1 MRASLALLVVLAAAL
16 TGCGS
21 SATEYPQTTSS
32 ADSIGYGATSSPAT
46 APRAAAPAAAPAGAA
61 QFRAPPVAQFTQPQP
76 PPVADVPA
84 ENTEEYGSYAD
95 NDFQLASLDP
105 LSTFAI
111 DVDTGSYANVRR
123 FLSEGRLPPEGAVRI
138 EEMINYFQYGDAP
151 PEGDSPFAVHGQVAA
166 CPWNVE
172 HRLLR
177 IALAGREAPKGDRPP
192 ANLVFLLDVSG
203 SMDSP
208 DKLPLLK
215 AAFSMLVAHLSAS
228 DRVAIVTYAGD
239 SSVALRSTKGSQK
252 NAILD
257 AIRRLEPGGSTNGGA
272 GIQTAYEMAREHF
285 VEGGVNRVI
294 LATDGDFNVGVTSHS
309 ELVRLIEE
317 KAKTGVFLNVL
328 GFGRGNLKDAK
339 MEQIADRGNG
349 SYHYVDSLAEAQK
362 VLVRQAGGTL
372 LTIAK
377 DVKIQVQFNPK
388 QVGAYRLIGYEN
400 RLLRARDFT
409 DDAKDAGEIGAGHCV
424 TALYEVVPAGAD
436 NALVKAGAAAA
447 KEQGRSVAFPPAGA
461 PGFSGDELL
470 AVSYTYKA
478 PDSDQSQPPRTVP
491 VPDSTTPILKAH
503 DDLQFAAAVAAF
515 GMVLRGSPHKGTAD
529 YDLIVELG
537 EEGIGQG
544 TSSEAQGDRL
554 EFLELVRR
562 ASAIASG
569 EGRGLPPLP
578 SREELLENWRRSET
592 ARRLSAAKPAG
603 VPASGGASSLI
614 VASASSS
621 GEAPADELASQ
632 YFKLVIVVA
641 FAAAAAW
648 FGRQKPI

>member
-1 MRASLALLVVLAAAL
+1 MRASLALLAVLVVAIM
-16 TGCGS
+16 GCGDS
-21 SATEYPQTTSS
+21 TEYAASTGIADGSGTTSS
-32 ADSIGYGATSSPAT
+32 PM
-46 APRAAAPAAAPAGAA
+46 APRAAAPQAGAG
-61 QFRAPPVAQFTQPQP
+61 QFRSPPIDQFAQPQQP
-76 PPVADVPA
+76 DAPV
-84 ENTEEYGSYAD
+84 ENTEEYRSFAD
-95 NDFQLASLDP
+95 NEFQLASLDP

-123 FLSEGRLPPEGAVRI
+123 MLCEGRLPPADAVRI
-138 EEMINYFQYGDAP
+138 EEMINYFQYDDP
-151 PEGDSPFAVHGQVAA
+151 PPADDSPFAVHAQVAA
-166 CPWNVE
+166 CPWNTD

-177 IALAGREAPKGDRPP
+177 IALKGREAPKGDRPP

-215 AAFSMLVAHLSAS
+215 AAFAMLVSHLSSA

-239 SSVALRSTKGSQK
+239 SSIALKSTKGGQK
-252 NAILD
+252 NVILD

-272 GIQTAYEMAREHF
+272 GIQTAYEIAREHF
-285 VEGGVNRVI
+285 IEGGVNRVI
-294 LATDGDFNVGVTSHS
+294 LATDGDFNVGVTSHD
-309 ELVRLIEE
+309 ELVRLIAD

-349 SYHYVDSLAEAQK
+349 SYHYVDSLDEAKK

-377 DVKIQVQFNPK
+377 DVKIQVQFNP
-388 QVGAYRLIGYEN
+388 QRVGAYRLIGYEN
-400 RLLRARDFT
+400 RLLRAQDFT
-409 DDAKDAGEIGAGHCV
+409 DDTKDAGEIGAGHCV
-424 TALYEVVPAGAD
+424 TALYEVVPAGKD
-436 NALVKAGAAAA
+436 NPLVKAGAAAA
-447 KEQGRSVAFPPAGA
+447 EEQRKSVAFPPAGA

-470 AVSYTYKA
+470 AASYTYKE
-478 PDSDQSQPPRTVP
+478 PESDKSQPPRTIAVR
-491 VPDSTTPILKAH
+491 DSATPILQAG

-515 GMVLRGSPHKGTAD
+515 GMVLRNSPHKGTAD
-529 YDLIVELG
+529 YGLIVEMAQ
-537 EEGIGQG
+537 EGIGQG
-544 TSSEAQGDRL
+544 TSSDAQGDRL

-578 SREELLENWRRSET
+578 SREELLEKWRRSET
-592 ARRLSAAKPAG
+592 ARRLSAARPVE
-603 VPASGGASSLI
+603 VPPSGGSPTVAL
-614 VASASSS
+614 ASAS
-621 GEAPADELASQ
+621 GAAPADDDASQ
-632 YFKLVIVVA
+632 YFKLGIVIA